1 MSDTDQARPHIICCV
16 KVVPRPE
23 EVSVDP
29 ATRTVDRAHAR
40 SVINP
45 PDMNLL
51 EMALELKDRHG
62 GRVSLLSMGPP
73 FVEEYLRIGLAMG
86 ADQAYLLSDRAFGG
100 ADTLATSYTLARGIR
115 RIAAEAGYDLVLCGE
130 ESSDGATAQV
140 PPGIAEWLGIAQ
152 VTYAGE
158 VALGDGHLRAVRE
171 VKGGHE
177 VLLAPL
183 PAVASVRVGVN
194 EPRFMDFE
202 RKLWAEKEAPV
213 TVWTAADLEVDP
225 EMIGLTGSP
234 TTVSGLG
241 QARAVER
248 RHELISGTPEEEA
261 RALFERIQAALRPGG

>member
-1 MSDTDQARPHIICCV
+1 MKRTKHKRPHIICCL

-29 ATRTVDRAHAR
+29 ETRTVDRAHAR

-51 EMALELKDRHG
+51 EMALELKDRQG
-62 GRVSLLSMGPP
+62 GQVSLLSMGPP
-73 FVEEYLRIGLAMG
+73 LFEEYLRIGLALG
-86 ADQAYLLSDRAFGG
+86 ADRAYLLSDRAFGG
-100 ADTLATSYTLARGIR
+100 ADTLATSYTLAQGIR
-115 RIAAEAGYDLVLCGE
+115 RIADEDGYDLVLCGE

-140 PPGIAEWLGIAQ
+140 PPGIAEWLGIPQ

-158 VALGDGHLRAVRE
+158 IALEDGQFRAVRE

-183 PAVASVRVGVN
+183 PAVVSVRVGVN
-194 EPRFMDFE
+194 EPRFIDFE
-202 RKLWAEKEAPV
+202 RKPWAETKAPV
-213 TVWTAADLEVDP
+213 AVWTAADLDLDAEA
-225 EMIGLTGSP
+225 IGLAGSP

-241 QARAVER
+241 QARSAER
-248 RHELISGTPEEEA
+248 QRELIGGTPQEEA
-261 RALFERIQAALRPGG
+261 HALFERIQASLRPGA

>member
-1 MSDTDQARPHIICCV
+1 MTGATSGKPHVICCV

-23 EVSVDP
+23 EVTVDP

-73 FVEEYLRIGLAMG
+73 FVEEYLRLGLAMG
-86 ADQAYLLSDRAFGG
+86 ADRAYLLSDRAFGG
-100 ADTLATSYTLARGIR
+100 ADTLATSYTLAQGIS
-115 RIAAEAGYDLVLCGE
+115 RIAAEDGYDLVLCGE

-140 PPGIAEWLGIAQ
+140 PPGIAEWLGVPQ

-158 VALGDGHLRAVRE
+158 IALEDGRLRAVRE
-171 VKGGHE
+171 VRGGHE

-183 PAVASVRVGVN
+183 PAVVSVRVGVN
-194 EPRFMDFE
+194 EPRFIDFE
-202 RKLWAEKEAPV
+202 SKAWAETEAPV
-213 TVWTAADLEVDP
+213 TVWAAADLAVDA
-225 EMIGLTGSP
+225 EMIGLAGSP
-234 TTVSGLG
+234 TKVSGLG
-241 QARAVER
+241 RARAVER
-248 RHELISGTPEEEA
+248 RRELICGTPEEEA
-261 RALFERIQAALRPGG
+261 RVLFERIQAVLHRSA

>member
-1 MSDTDQARPHIICCV
+1 MSAADSGRPHVICCM

-62 GRVSLLSMGPP
+62 GQVSLLSMGPP
-73 FVEEYLRIGLAMG
+73 FFDEYLRIGLAMG
-86 ADQAYLLSDRAFGG
+86 ADRAYLLSDRAFGG
-100 ADTLATSYTLARGIR
+100 ADTLATSYTLAQGIR
-115 RIAAEAGYDLVLCGE
+115 RIAADQGYDLVLCGE

-140 PPGIAEWLGIAQ
+140 PPGIAEWLGVPQ
-152 VTYAGE
+152 VTYASDI
-158 VALGDGHLRAVRE
+158 ALDDGHARASRH

-177 VLLAPL
+177 VLLLPL
-183 PAVASVRVGVN
+183 PAVVSVCVGVN
-194 EPRFMDFE
+194 EPRFIDFE
-202 RKLWAEKEAPV
+202 RKVWAETEASL
-213 TVWTAADLEVDP
+213 TVWTAADLEVDAD
-225 EMIGLTGSP
+225 MIGLMGSP

-241 QARAVER
+241 EARAVER
-248 RHELISGTPEEEA
+248 RRELLSGTPEEEA
-261 RALFERIQAALRPGG
+261 RALFERIQAILHRGA